1 MIKKDN
7 INTRRTADAD
17 GTAEPR
23 ALLTEAAIHIMIG
36 AGQAGCGRMPDTG
49 SKNSLKKSPDRELYM
64 SNTTDFSSSA
74 LFTDFYELTMAQG
87 YWKEGMNQPVVF
99 DMFFRRNPFNGGFS
113 VLAGNETLLDAVT
126 RFHFEEDD
134 IAYLKEQGI
143 FEQGFLE
150 YLRGFRFSGDLYTM
164 DEGTVIF
171 PQEPLVRIHANLI
184 EAQIVEGL
192 VLNIINFQSLI
203 ATKTARVW
211 LASRKAPIMEFGL
224 RRAQGPDGA
233 MSATRAAYIGGAS
246 GTSNTLAGKLYG
258 IPVMGTMAH
267 SWIMS
272 FPSEL
277 EAFRAYARA
286 YPQNSVFLI
295 DTYDTL
301 KSGIRNAIT
310 AGAELAER
318 GLTFG
323 VRLDSGDISYLSREV
338 RKELD
343 KAGFPQATISV
354 SNELTEEIISTL
366 VANNAPI
373 DSWGVGTHMV
383 TGGSESSFTGVYK
396 LCARHN
402 RSSGAMVP
410 AMKFSDNPAKTTNP
424 GIKNVFRLYDANGM
438 AAADILALEDE
449 RLETGLEYRY
459 FHPMVDYR
467 QFSCSAARIEPLLKK
482 RLENGKRL
490 LPRLAEPEQLRA
502 SRETMQRQLSAFDE
516 SYKRILNPHIY
527 KVSITERLKDLKY
540 QFIQENIR

>member
-1 MIKKDN
+1 MNKTTN
-7 INTRRTADAD
+7 Y
-17 GTAEPR
+17 
-23 ALLTEAAIHIMIG
+23 
-36 AGQAGCGRMPDTG
+36 
-49 SKNSLKKSPDRELYM
+49 S
-64 SNTTDFSSSA
+64 SNA

-87 YWKEGMNQPVVF
+87 YWKEGMNQKVIF

-113 VLAGNETLLDAVT
+113 VLAGNETLLDAIT
-126 RFHFEEDD
+126 EFSFSEDD
-134 IAYLKEQGI
+134 IKYLAEQKI
-143 FEQGFLE
+143 FEQGFLDF
-150 YLRGFRFSGDLYTM
+150 LKDFKFSGDIYMM

-171 PQEPLVRIHANLI
+171 PQEPLLRIHANLI

-192 VLNIINFQSLI
+192 ILNIVNFQSLI

-211 LASRKAPIMEFGL
+211 LASKKAPIMEFGL

-277 EAFRAYARA
+277 EAFRAYAKI

-301 KSGIRNAIT
+301 KSGIKNAIIV
-310 AGAELAER
+310 GKELVEK
-318 GLTFG
+318 GYNFG
-323 VRLDSGDISYLSREV
+323 VRLDSGDISYLTREV

-343 KAGFPQATISV
+343 NAGLPQAKISV
-354 SNELTEEIISTL
+354 SNELTEEIITTL

-373 DSWGVGTHMV
+373 NSWGVGTHMV
-383 TGGSESSFTGVYK
+383 TGGTEASFTGVYK
-396 LCARHN
+396 LAARHDKSTN
-402 RSSGAMVP
+402 TMKP

-424 GIKNVFRLYDANGM
+424 GVKNVYRLYDENGM
-438 AAADILALEDE
+438 ACADILALEDE
-449 RLETGLEYRY
+449 TLETNKEYRY
-459 FHPMVDYR
+459 YHPMVDYR
-467 QFSCSAARIEPLLKK
+467 QFSFTASKIEPLLKK
-482 RLENGKRL
+482 RVENGNRL
-490 LPRLAEPEQLRA
+490 KPRLPEAEQLKL
-502 SRETMQRQLSAFDE
+502 SRQTMQNQLATFDE

-527 KVSITERLKDLKY
+527 KVSITEELKDLKLK
-540 QFIQENIR
+540 FIEENIK